1 MRLDTFLLV
10 DLEVEVL
17 RAVLLDLAM
26 GCWGCGPRSMV
37 VVEGGDGIS
46 FVNKVIPILLLRKLY
61 PCNNFVLVIQN

>member
-1 MRLDTFLLV
+1 MRLDSFLLV

-37 VVEGGDGIS
+37 VVEEEEMVES
-46 FVNKVIPILLLRKLY
+46 FFCSQKRKGVEIGVY
-61 PCNNFVLVIQN
+61 T